1 MLNVVAIMFPSPY
14 GDGTRLSIH
23 QKLNL
28 RYRPLAGI
36 SCNAITS
43 YARNFTMLSSPC
55 GENPLSHGLR
65 RASSPERGNLVQG
78 KWQLEKLS
86 LRESWRA
93 APERVL
99 RGEVEIWYK
108 NFDGMAKKF
117 LSPYGDGT
125 LPVNKF
131 HDYFTFSPPYGEAG
145 VQRLRRFCGDKLKF
159 EQLVTTGITT
169 VFPSPCGDKLQDT
182 DSIYCDLPP
191 EFSSPLW
198 DKLKCSGGDVWAAQ
212 ATFPSPHRDKLK

>member
-65 RASSPERGNLVQG
+65 RASSPERGSLVQG

-108 NFDGMAKKF
+108 DFDGMAKKF
-117 LSPYGDGT
+117 SPPYGDATYTPNGNK
-125 LPVNKF
+125 LPLL
-131 HDYFTFSPPYGEAG
+131 FSPPYG
-145 VQRLRRFCGDKLKF
+145 D
-159 EQLVTTGITT
+159 
-169 VFPSPCGDKLQDT
+169 
-182 DSIYCDLPP
+182 
-191 EFSSPLW
+191 
-198 DKLKCSGGDVWAAQ
+198 
-212 ATFPSPHRDKLK
+212 ATKEL